1 MFARLA
7 SRLAAPLAR
16 SLTSSATARALGS
29 SSLAAAAAAAAAGAT
44 LVTFAEPAPAFK
56 TDKIQLKDGRV
67 IACRVLG
74 DPNGVPVVAIHGM
87 SSSHLTWL
95 PKNDAPIESV
105 ASGVRLIAIDRPGY
119 GGSSNPPACY
129 SYAHFVR
136 DLTEVCDALGVEHF
150 CVAGHSSGGPYAL
163 AAAALLPKRVLACA
177 AVSSDPP
184 YLHPRCPDV
193 VRLSDSM
200 IADGKGGFYGRDPV
214 AKVANWRVQTLAGE
228 GGEDK
233 KVRVMTPERHR
244 WYLHT
249 APQLSLTA
257 QSFAFSLD
265 QYAWAPGVLG
275 FVTDFTLERVPWSFR
290 LEDIQLG
297 ERLTLWYGSKD
308 YDPMVVGTPWMQTLV
323 PGSQLRVV
331 PDGKHSFKS
340 EPKHYSAIL
349 VELRDQ
355 AKRAAARE
363 NLYYVPFA

>member
-1 MFARLA
+1 VTMFARLA

-233 KVRVMTPERHR
+233 K
-244 WYLHT
+244 
-249 APQLSLTA
+249 
-257 QSFAFSLD
+257 
-265 QYAWAPGVLG
+265 YAWAPGVLG